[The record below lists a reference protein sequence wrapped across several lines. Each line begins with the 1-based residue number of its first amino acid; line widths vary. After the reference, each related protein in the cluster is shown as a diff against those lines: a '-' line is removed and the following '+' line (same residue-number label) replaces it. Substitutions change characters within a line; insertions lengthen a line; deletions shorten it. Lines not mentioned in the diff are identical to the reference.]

1 MISIKDHQRRF
12 SEEIRPFFD
21 SLLEKDKALFRDT
34 LFLSFLGA
42 RICYASTRPLN
53 LFAEKRFQEKEELLA
68 FLGRLKRSG
77 HASVFAHSPLVAQED
92 LPAEKIARLSQVLF
106 KAWWSESGSVCLN
119 LRHFAEVY
127 EEKEFMEILEASY
140 EESHKW
146 QDFQVFEIVYPEGKA
161 EISRKIILGELIS
174 QTFSEPYGIEASPQV
189 FVIDVAPEETMPFGW
204 LAVVAEGFSRLFSHQ
219 FVRHTWLN
227 FNQRSHRYTQVDQF
241 VFPPS
246 FDDKARAIYTRQIE
260 EGLSAYQEIV
270 KQGIK
275 KEDARFV
282 TPQGSSTT
290 ILATGPYFVWEDFIS
305 KRNHPKA
312 QWEIRRL
319 AEGLASVLRELKA

>member
-1 MISIKDHQRRF
+1 MISVQDYYKRF
-12 SEEIRPFFD
+12 LEETKPFFD
-21 SLLEKDKALFRDT
+21 SLVEKDKALFRDT

-53 LFAEKRFQEKEELLA
+53 LFAEKRFREREE
-68 FLGRLKRSG
+68 FLSFLRRLKLSG
-77 HASVFAHSPLVAQED
+77 HASVFAHSPVVVNESLS
-92 LPAEKIARLSQVLF
+92 PEKMVRLSQVLF
-106 KAWWSESGSVCLN
+106 KAWWAHDGSVCLN

-140 EESHKW
+140 EKSHAW
-146 QDFQVFEIVYPEGKA
+146 QEFQVFEIAYHEGKA
-161 EISRKIILGELIS
+161 EIVQRTTLGKLIS
-174 QTFSEPYGIEASPQV
+174 QTFNEPEGIEARPQV
-189 FVIDVAPEETMPFGW
+189 FVIDVAPSETKPFGW

-246 FDDKARAIYTRQIE
+246 FDDEARAIYTRQIE
-260 EGLSAYQEIV
+260 EGLHAYQNIV
-270 KQGIK
+270 KRGVK
-275 KEDARFV
+275 KEDARFI

-290 ILATGPYFVWEDFIS
+290 ILATGPYFVWEDFVN

-319 AEGLASVLRELKA
+319 AEGLALVLRELKA